1 MLFVPSTEGVDEH
14 SLSSL
19 IRTVLSHGL
28 SRFLLGEL
36 ANPLSA
42 SVFLW
47 QHCDGAIVV
56 R

>member
-1 MLFVPSTEGVDEH
+1 MLFVSSTEGVDEH

-19 IRTVLSHGL
+19 MGTVRSYGL
-28 SRFLLGEL
+28 SRFLLEEL